1 MSNNVLWAGYRTD
14 CFVGATSSG
23 VLVSFYISTENK
35 FGCYFGKLK
44 PNTTYTIQRLDTST
58 RMRIGVSN
66 TDYSTTYT
74 TVDPAD
80 YTHTQIIDSN
90 DAHTFTTNANTQYIV
105 VYYTNASETNIR
117 VMLNEGTSI
126 LPYEPPTEPMP
137 GAFTITDGINNN
149 YPYIAGVPIP
159 SDTTLTEP
167 YPTWIW
173 RIDEFY
179 NDGYPYLIGL
189 RPPDYH
195 VDPVKQK
202 SYISVYDSKE
212 TDFEHNGLRV
222 LSPTI
227 CEVTEELNGAYE
239 LTLTHPID
247 NDNNWLYLNEFNII
261 KTQGQLFR
269 IYKRVKSMTGDNITV
284 YARHIWYDLLANFI
298 EDVRPT
304 LLNGQGAIDWILGK
318 THEEHNF
325 TGTSDIAELNTAYY
339 MDMSPVLAFLGAD
352 NAFIT
357 RWGGELYRDNFNFS
371 INTRRGIDNAFNIR
385 YGVDMTDIEE
395 TVDYS
400 EFCSTLIAED
410 NFGNRIKILS
420 SANPSPYNHVKKL
433 IFNYDVNDRTVLQA
447 DARAYMD
454 TYNKP
459 SINYTVTFANLKNV
473 DEYKDFIDLQRCE
486 IGDTGI
492 IHNERLGIS
501 NVQKIVKK
509 TVDGITGDVISIE
522 LGTAKGT
529 ITRPKKFTN
538 TMSPQDTTYVLMQQ
552 SYTELQENIAKTSP
566 TWKSCKRAWNRLH
579 LVSWKKFK

>member
-1 MSNNVLWAGYRTD
+1 MGLNLKIPPNWGASNFQMIYYSALVSTYVFYRSATVPTIKLTD
-14 CFVGATSSG
+14 GKYAMTPTSTAYWHSWNASTQTWGSQNTSNTSSNFPFDKTTIAE
-23 VLVSFYISTENK
+23 VDEIIHWTSQELYYNSELVSAVKVS
-35 FGCYFGKLK
+35 
-44 PNTTYTIQRLDTST
+44 PLD
-58 RMRIGVSN
+58 V
-66 TDYSTTYT
+66 
-74 TVDPAD
+74 
-80 YTHTQIIDSN
+80 
-90 DAHTFTTNANTQYIV
+90 F
-105 VYYTNASETNIR
+105 ASSE
-117 VMLNEGTSI
+117 VW
-126 LPYEPPTEPMP
+126 
-137 GAFTITDGINNN
+137 TITDGINNN
-149 YPYIAGVPIP
+149 YPYLSGVPIP

-173 RIDEFY
+173 RIDPFY

-189 RPPDYH
+189 RPPEYH
-195 VDPVKQK
+195 VDPVKQR

-222 LSPTI
+222 LSPLS
-227 CEVTEELNGAYE
+227 CEITEELNGAYE

-247 NDNNWLYLNEFNII
+247 TDNNWLYLNEFNII

-269 IYKRVKSMTGDNITV
+269 IYKRVKSMAGDSVTV

-304 LLNGQGAIDWILGK
+304 LMNGQSAIDWILGN

-325 TGTSDIAELNTAYY
+325 TGTSDIDTISTAYY

-371 INTRRGIDNAFNIR
+371 INTRRGKDNAFNIR
-385 YGVDMTDIEE
+385 YGVDMLDIEE

-400 EFCSTLIAED
+400 EFCTTLIAED
-410 NFGNRIKILS
+410 NFGNRIRLHS
-420 SANPSPYNHVKKL
+420 PPNPSPYRHVKKL
-433 IFNYDVNDRTVLQA
+433 IFNYDVNDRSVLQA
-447 DARAYMD
+447 DALAYMD
-454 TYNKP
+454 IHKKP
-459 SINYTVTFANLKNV
+459 LINYKVTFANLKNV
-473 DEYKDFIDLQRCE
+473 DEYKDFINLQRCE
-486 IGDTGI
+486 LGDTGI
-492 IHNERLGIS
+492 IYNERLDIS

-552 SYTELQENIAKTSP
+552 VYKQLQLQTAKLYP
-566 TWKSCKRAWNRLH
+566 TWNSNYE
-579 LVSWKKFK
+579 SWKYFHKASWNDFI

>member
-1 MSNNVLWAGYRTD
+1 MGNNVLWAGYRTD
-14 CFVGATSSG
+14 CYIG
-23 VLVSFYISTENK
+23 VVNGEIVSFDVSTSNK
-35 FGCYFGKLK
+35 YGCYFGKLK
-44 PNTTYTIQRLDTST
+44 PNTTYTIKRLDTSS
-58 RMRIGVSN
+58 RMRIGVAN

-74 TVDPAD
+74 TVSSAF
-80 YTHTQIIDSN
+80 TQGEIIDSN

-105 VYYTNASETNIR
+105 VYYTNTSETNIR
-117 VMLNEGTSI
+117 IMLNEGSTA

-137 GAFTITDGINNN
+137 GMFVITDGINNN
-149 YPYIAGVPIP
+149 YPYLSGVPIP
-159 SDTTLTEP
+159 SDTVFTEP

-173 RIDEFY
+173 RIDPFY

-189 RPPDYH
+189 RPPEYH
-195 VDPVKQK
+195 VDPIKQK
-202 SYISVYDSKE
+202 TYISVFDSKE
-212 TDFEHNGLRV
+212 TDFEHNGLRILCP
-222 LSPTI
+222 LS
-227 CEVTEELNGAYE
+227 CEITEELNGAYE

-247 NDNNWLYLNEFNII
+247 ADNNWLFLNEFNII

-269 IYKRVKSMTGDNITV
+269 IYKRVKSMAGDSVTV
-284 YARHIWYDLLANFI
+284 YARHIWYDLLANFV

-304 LLNGQGAIDWILGK
+304 LMNGQGAIDWILGK

-325 TGTSDIAELNTAYY
+325 TGTSDIADISTAHYQN
-339 MDMSPVLAFLGAD
+339 MSPVLAFLGAD

-371 INTRRGIDNAFNIR
+371 INTRRGKDNAFNIR
-385 YGVDMTDIEE
+385 YGVDMLAIDE

-410 NFGNRIKILS
+410 NFGNHIKIYS
-420 SANPSPYNHVKKL
+420 PPNPSPYRHVKKL
-433 IFNYDVNDRTVLQA
+433 IFNYDVNDRSVLQA

-454 TYNKP
+454 THNKP
-459 SINYTVTFANLKNV
+459 LINYKVTFANLKNL
-473 DEYKDFIDLQRCE
+473 DSYKDFINLQHCE
-486 IGDTGI
+486 LGDTGI

-509 TVDGITGDVISIE
+509 TVDGITGDVISVE

-552 SYTELQENIAKTSP
+552 AYKQLQLQTAKLYP
-566 TWKSCKRAWNRLH
+566 TWNSNYE
-579 LVSWKKFK
+579 SWKYFHKISWNDFI

>member
-1 MSNNVLWAGYRTD
+1 MSNW
-14 CFVGATSSG
+14 
-23 VLVSFYISTENK
+23 IITE
-35 FGCYFGKLK
+35 
-44 PNTTYTIQRLDTST
+44 
-58 RMRIGVSN
+58 
-66 TDYSTTYT
+66 
-74 TVDPAD
+74 
-80 YTHTQIIDSN
+80 
-90 DAHTFTTNANTQYIV
+90 
-105 VYYTNASETNIR
+105 
-117 VMLNEGTSI
+117 
-126 LPYEPPTEPMP
+126 
-137 GAFTITDGINNN
+137 GINNG
-149 YPYIAGVPIP
+149 YPYLDDVPLP
-159 SDTTLTEP
+159 AETVFTEP
-167 YPTWIW
+167 YPRWIW
-173 RIDEFY
+173 RIDPFY

-189 RPPDYH
+189 RPPEYHVDPPEYH

-212 TDFEHNGLRV
+212 TDFEHNGLRI
-222 LSPTI
+222 LCPTV
-227 CEVTEELNGAYE
+227 CEITEELNGAYE

-247 NDNNWLYLNEFNII
+247 TDNNWLYLNEFNII

-269 IYKRVKSMTGDNITV
+269 IYKRVKSMAGDSVTV
-284 YARHIWYDLLANFI
+284 YARHIWYDLLANFV

-339 MDMSPVLAFLGAD
+339 MDMSPVMAFLGAD

-371 INTRRGIDNAFNIR
+371 INTRRGKDNAFNIR
-385 YGVDMTDIEE
+385 YGVDMLDIEE

-400 EFCSTLIAED
+400 EFCTTLIAED
-410 NFGNRIKILS
+410 NFGNRIKIFS
-420 SANPSPYNHVKKL
+420 PPNPAPYRHVKKL
-433 IFNYDVNDRTVLQA
+433 IFNYDVNDRARLQA

-454 TYNKP
+454 IHAKP
-459 SINYTVTFANLKNV
+459 LINYKVTFANLKNL
-473 DEYKDFIDLQRCE
+473 DGYKDFINLQRCE
-486 IGDTGI
+486 LGDTGI

-552 SYTELQENIAKTSP
+552 VYEQLQLQTAKLYP
-566 TWKSCKRAWNRLH
+566 TWNANNK
-579 LVSWKKFK
+579 SWKYFHKASWNDFI